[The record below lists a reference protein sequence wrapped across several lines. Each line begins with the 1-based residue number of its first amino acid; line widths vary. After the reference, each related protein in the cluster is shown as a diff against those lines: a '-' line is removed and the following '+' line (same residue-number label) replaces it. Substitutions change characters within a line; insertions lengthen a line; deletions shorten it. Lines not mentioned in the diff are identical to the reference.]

1 MGKARVRFCK
11 KCSGVKPK
19 DLKGVLEKGEWKEG
33 CVHACSRRRSDPGCA
48 FARID
53 GELVVCSSKKKL
65 VKRVREAVA

>member
-1 MGKARVRFCK
+1 MMTGFQPPFLAGR
-11 KCSGVKPK
+11 
-19 DLKGVLEKGEWKEG
+19 GEWKEG
-33 CVHACSRRRSDPGCA
+33 CVHACSKRRSDPGCA

>member
-1 MGKARVRFCK
+1 M
-11 KCSGVKPK
+11 
-19 DLKGVLEKGEWKEG
+19 LEKGEWKEG
-33 CVHACSRRRSDPGCA
+33 CVHACSKRRSDPGCA